1 MKKSQEGTKDCQRE
15 PPNMQ
20 KLYLL
25 VRYPNHKFSNY
36 GLTDL
41 NKIILIVRYVIDVN
55 FGYLCLYSTNDDDDE
70 YKQSS
75 IAADQTFSKSK
86 IKYSLFFHIIYSY
99 YNKIQGNSI
108 IHE

>member
-1 MKKSQEGTKDCQRE
+1 MSLTSI
-15 PPNMQ
+15 
-20 KLYLL
+20 L
-25 VRYPNHKFSNY
+25 VTFVY
-36 GLTDL
+36 TQQM
-41 NKIILIVRYVIDVN
+41 
-55 FGYLCLYSTNDDDDE
+55 NDEDE